1 MSNTN
6 NSCCVKLK
14 ECKNLVLSSGGS
26 LGIAYL
32 GLHKIFEECYDIS
45 NIETILG
52 VSAGSI
58 YGMLMIIG
66 YSYEEIYDILC
77 HLNFNELLNVNID
90 SILNLKDKKGLDSMD
105 KIMDKIKE
113 LISRKIDNIN
123 ITFKELYEKFN
134 KSLLIGVTNI
144 TFYRFEVFGF
154 NNYPDLPIIEAIKI
168 SCCIPLIFEPII
180 FNNNVY
186 VDGGLFNPYPIDFFD
201 KDTLKINNINY
212 NIQKYYVT
220 YNYKYYDNNIK
231 NKENNKEN
239 SKSIQVNNDKNDK
252 VEIKNTRLDIDINTE
267 TYTNTETDINTE
279 TDNNTEINTNTETDI
294 ISKDISFN
302 ENINPLDF
310 TFGICLSNVRDYIYP
325 DYIKTIDFFKYFNVI
340 FILSR
345 SQTILNINK
354 YKKNTCLLELPVEL
368 ITGFSLDINEDDIE
382 NIFKICYN
390 EIKKSLKI

>member
-1 MSNTN
+1 M
-6 NSCCVKLK
+6 
-14 ECKNLVLSSGGS
+14 
-26 LGIAYL
+26 

-231 NKENNKEN
+231 NKEGRMFTAKLPINTL
-239 SKSIQVNNDKNDK
+239 
-252 VEIKNTRLDIDINTE
+252 IKN
-267 TYTNTETDINTE
+267 
-279 TDNNTEINTNTETDI
+279 
-294 ISKDISFN
+294 KM
-302 ENINPLDF
+302 
-310 TFGICLSNVRDYIYP
+310 
-325 DYIKTIDFFKYFNVI
+325 
-340 FILSR
+340 
-345 SQTILNINK
+345 
-354 YKKNTCLLELPVEL
+354 L
-368 ITGFSLDINEDDIE
+368 IVKESI
-382 NIFKICYN
+382 
-390 EIKKSLKI
+390 